1 MPGPVLISAC
11 LFGLNTRYDGSSKLS
26 EELLQRLAGRCLV
39 PVCPEQLGGLPTP
52 RPASCFCCG
61 DGADVLG
68 GSARMIN
75 TAGEDVTRQFVRGAR
90 ETLLLA
96 ESLDAK
102 EAYFKARSPACGRG
116 EVYIGDT
123 LCEGNGVA
131 AALLLQHGIEVH
143 CED

>member
-11 LFGLNTRYDGSSKLS
+11 LFGLNTRYDGSNELS
-26 EELLQRLAGRCLV
+26 EELLQRLSDRCLV

-52 RPASCFCCG
+52 RSASCFCGG
-61 DGADVLG
+61 DGEDVLG
-68 GSARMIN
+68 ESARVIN
-75 TAGEDVTRQFVRGAR
+75 AASEDVTRQFVRGAR

-96 ESLDAK
+96 ESLGAK

-116 EVYIGDT
+116 QVYIGDT

-131 AALLLQHGIEVH
+131 AALLLQNGIEVH
-143 CED
+143 CEG